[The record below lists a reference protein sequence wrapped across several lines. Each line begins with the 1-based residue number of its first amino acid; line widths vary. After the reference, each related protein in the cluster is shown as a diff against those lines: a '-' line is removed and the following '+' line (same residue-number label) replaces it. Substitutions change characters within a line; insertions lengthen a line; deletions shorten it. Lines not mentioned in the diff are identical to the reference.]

1 MFDVH
6 PNSLSLT
13 EFGINLNLAQQSL
26 IALIEAFK
34 VTKVNVHIV
43 SKYAV

>member
-1 MFDVH
+1 MLNS
-6 PNSLSLT
+6 NSLSLT
-13 EFGINLNLAQQSL
+13 DRVWNKPKPQQSL